1 MAFLSQSSQ
10 ERARTAAGNCLLR
23 QIEDSD
29 RDGDHCRGRD
39 NCCDL
44 KKEKVKN
51 NYFKLLPPPLLFPQ
65 IKADQE

>member
-29 RDGDHCRGRD
+29 RDGDHCRG
-39 NCCDL
+39 L
-44 KKEKVKN
+44 KKDGKSKIIFVKL
-51 NYFKLLPPPLLFPQ
+51 FPPPLLFPQ